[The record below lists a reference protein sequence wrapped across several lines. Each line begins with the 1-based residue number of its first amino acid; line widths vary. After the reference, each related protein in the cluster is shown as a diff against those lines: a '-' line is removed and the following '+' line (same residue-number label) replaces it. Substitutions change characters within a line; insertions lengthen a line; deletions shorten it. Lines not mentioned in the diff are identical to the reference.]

1 MKLCHNMELT
11 NNIKDMSW
19 IFYILFQ
26 VIDISA
32 VRYRSSDW

>member
-19 IFYILFQ
+19 ICYIPFQ

-32 VRYRSSDW
+32 VMYCSSDW